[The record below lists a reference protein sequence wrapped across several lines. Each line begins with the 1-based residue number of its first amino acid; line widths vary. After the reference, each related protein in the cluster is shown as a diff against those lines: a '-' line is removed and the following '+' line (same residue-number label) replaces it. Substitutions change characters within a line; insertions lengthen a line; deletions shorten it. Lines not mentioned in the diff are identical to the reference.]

1 LSATVSKREKRR
13 LLREKERRAVERM
26 VRDKLNARS
35 FAPGEILM
43 SALAL
48 PLSGGR
54 GP

>member
-1 LSATVSKREKRR
+1 MRQLR
-13 LLREKERRAVERM
+13 REKERRAVERM
-26 VRDKLNARS
+26 VADKLKS
-35 FAPGEILM
+35 GSLSPGDILM